1 LKAGAGGPG
10 GRGCVLAPILAAILL
25 DLCAVRA
32 VAATPEDELDA
43 AGLLATGDSAYA
55 RLELDVATAHY
66 RRARGAAPGS
76 YEAAW
81 KLARALTDAATLRTS
96 AKEQGRLCEEAAV
109 LARAAVALNPAGA
122 KGHAYLAIA
131 LGKLALSVGGREKV
145 RLAHDIQR
153 EARTALALD
162 PREDV
167 AHDVLG
173 VWNREIVEL
182 PGALRFFATVL
193 YGRLP
198 RGSMDSAVAHLRAA
212 VALRPAAIPHAVELG
227 ITLAAERHDDE
238 AAAVLE
244 GALALPTGWVGDDVY
259 RARARKALAAV
270 RRRLR

>member
-1 LKAGAGGPG
+1 
-10 GRGCVLAPILAAILL
+10 
-25 DLCAVRA
+25 
-32 VAATPEDELDA
+32 
-43 AGLLATGDSAYA
+43 
-55 RLELDVATAHY
+55 
-66 RRARGAAPGS
+66 
-76 YEAAW
+76 
-81 KLARALTDAATLRTS
+81 
-96 AKEQGRLCEEAAV
+96 
-109 LARAAVALNPAGA
+109 
-122 KGHAYLAIA
+122 
-131 LGKLALSVGGREKV
+131 
-145 RLAHDIQR
+145 
-153 EARTALALD
+153 
-162 PREDV
+162 V